1 MKFLRKIN
9 KGLILTLIVI
19 TALVIYLV
27 QLEAKRSTQKPEIE
41 KNAKEYIEIINK
53 YNVAN
58 DKELSEEELKTSRDY
73 IKEEIKPYLI
83 ENEYVLENETLELAN
98 KWTELKERKI
108 KSLQRKIQKIKK
120 YVFDGDKVTLTIKC
134 ELEVQ
139 EIVDEQGTI
148 NKQTEDVEDTIMLNK
163 ENDKWKISYIQ
174 LQYPMQMYNE
184 YDTEQVVY

>member
-9 KGLILTLIVI
+9 KGLILTLIVV

-41 KNAKEYIEIINK
+41 KIAKEYIEIINK

-58 DKELSEEELKTSRDY
+58 DKELSEEEVKTY
-73 IKEEIKPYLI
+73 KHHIKEEIKSYLI
-83 ENEYVLENETLELAN
+83 ENEYVLENEILELSN
-98 KWTELKERKI
+98 KSDELKQGKI
-108 KSLQRKIQKIKK
+108 KSLQRKIQRIKN

-139 EIVDEQGTI
+139 KIVDEQGTI

-174 LQYPMQMYNE
+174 LQYPMQIYNE
-184 YDTEQVVY
+184 YDTEKVVY